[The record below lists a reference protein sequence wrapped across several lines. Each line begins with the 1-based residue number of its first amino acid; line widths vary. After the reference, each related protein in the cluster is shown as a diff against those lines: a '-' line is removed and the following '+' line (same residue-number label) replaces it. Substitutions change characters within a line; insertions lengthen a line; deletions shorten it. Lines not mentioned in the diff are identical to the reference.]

1 MIVVFTTHQVYV
13 LPPMPDKPSPVFA
26 LAGQRL
32 LALEGPDA
40 VRFAHAQFMSDVAG
54 LADGQ
59 WQWSGWLAPKGRV
72 LALFALL
79 RLDAQ
84 RVWLLLPDADP
95 EALALQLRRFLFRS
109 KVTIAERTDL
119 VVSGAFVA
127 DAQARGASIAMR
139 DADSLALDF
148 GGDGGARTLSIAPP
162 RVEIPR
168 ATEPGDVAGDDAW
181 RAFDLAHGLPRLGDD
196 QLDRWT
202 PQQLSLD
209 RLRAY
214 SVKKGC
220 YPGQEIVART
230 HFLGQAKRGLVLL
243 EGDAPFAPGGAV
255 HVGAAASGNVICT
268 AGTLALAVLPLE
280 RDPAA
285 PITVDGTVVRQRPL
299 QDGLAR

>member
-1 MIVVFTTHQVYV
+1 MIVVFTTAQVYV
-13 LPPMPDKPSPVFA
+13 LPPMPDNPNPDFA
-26 LAGQRL
+26 LAGHRL

-54 LADGQ
+54 LADGH
-59 WQWSGWLAPKGRV
+59 WQWSGWLTPKGRV

-84 RVWLLLPDADP
+84 RLWLLLPDADP
-95 EALALQLRRFLFRS
+95 DALAAQLGRFLFRS
-109 KVTIAERTDL
+109 KLAISARADL
-119 VVSGAFVA
+119 AVSGAFVA
-127 DAQARGASIAMR
+127 DAQACGASIAMR
-139 DADSLALDF
+139 GASSAALDF
-148 GGDGGARTLSIAPP
+148 GGDGGPRTLSIAPLAAGSAQ
-162 RVEIPR
+162 
-168 ATEPGDVAGDDAW
+168 ATSAGDVAADAAW

-243 EGDAPFAPGGAV
+243 EGDAPLAADGAV
-255 HVGAAASGNVICT
+255 QVDATASGNLLCA

-280 RDPAA
+280 RDDAA
-285 PITVDGTVVRQRPL
+285 PITVDGALVRQRPL
-299 QDGLAR
+299 QGGLVR

>member
-1 MIVVFTTHQVYV
+1 MIVVFTTAQVYV
-13 LPPMPDKPSPVFA
+13 LPPMPDNPTPVFA
-26 LAGQRL
+26 LAGHRL
-32 LALEGPDA
+32 LALEGQDA
-40 VRFAHAQFMSDVAG
+40 LRFAHAQFMSDVAG
-54 LADGQ
+54 LADGH

-95 EALALQLRRFLFRS
+95 EALAGQLRRFVFRS
-109 KVTIAERTDL
+109 KVAIATRGDL
-119 VVSGAFVA
+119 AVSGAFMA

-139 DADSLALDF
+139 DTDSVALDF
-148 GGDGGARTLSIAPP
+148 GGDGGARTVSIAPA
-162 RVEIPR
+162 RVAI
-168 ATEPGDVAGDDAW
+168 TEETAGGAAGNDAW
-181 RAFDLAHGLPRLGDD
+181 RAFDLAHGLPRLGED
-196 QLDRWT
+196 QVDRWT
-202 PQQLSLD
+202 PQQLSLE

-243 EGDAPFAPGGAV
+243 ESDAALAPGGAV
-255 HVGAAASGNVICT
+255 HVGATASGNLLCT

-280 RDPAA
+280 RDGAA
-285 PITVDGTVVRQRPL
+285 PVTVDGAAVRTRPL
-299 QDGLAR
+299 QGGLAR

>member
-1 MIVVFTTHQVYV
+1 
-13 LPPMPDKPSPVFA
+13 MPDNPNAAFA
-26 LAGQRL
+26 LPGHRL
-32 LALEGPDA
+32 LVLEGPDA

-54 LADGQ
+54 LADGA

-95 EALALQLRRFLFRS
+95 EALAMQLRRFVFRS
-109 KVTIAERTDL
+109 KVRVEARPGA
-119 VVSGAFVA
+119 VVSGTFAA
-127 DAQARGASIAMR
+127 DAQARGATMAMR
-139 DADSLALDF
+139 DDGSVALDF
-148 GGDGGARTLSIAPP
+148 GGDGGARTLSIAPD
-162 RVEIPR
+162 R
-168 ATEPGDVAGDDAW
+168 AADGAALARDDETSAGLW
-181 RAFDLAHGLPRLGDD
+181 RMFDLAHGLPRLGDD
-196 QLDRWT
+196 QVDRWT

-243 EGDAPFAPGGAV
+243 EGDAPLAPGGAV
-255 HVGAAASGNVICT
+255 QVGETASGTVVCT
-268 AGTLALAVLPLE
+268 AGALALAVLPLE
-280 RDPAA
+280 RDAA
-285 PITVDGTVVRQRPL
+285 AAITVDGAPVRQRPL
-299 QDGLAR
+299 AGGLDR

>member
-1 MIVVFTTHQVYV
+1 MILVFTTLQVYV
-13 LPPMPDKPSPVFA
+13 LPPMPDNPNPVFA
-26 LAGQRL
+26 LEGQRL

-54 LADGQ
+54 LGDGQ

-95 EALALQLRRFLFRS
+95 EALAAQLRRFLFRS
-109 KVTIAERTDL
+109 KLAIAARPDL
-119 VVSGAFVA
+119 SASGAFA
-127 DAQARGASIAMR
+127 AHAQASGATIAMEDAGSIAL
-139 DADSLALDF
+139 DA
-148 GGDGGARTLSIAPP
+148 GGDGGPRTLWIAPS
-162 RVEIPR
+162 RTGTD
-168 ATEPGDVAGDDAW
+168 ATMGTDAVANAAW
-181 RAFDLAHGLPRLGDD
+181 RASDLAHGLPRLGDD
-196 QLDRWT
+196 QVDRWT

-243 EGDAPFAPGGAV
+243 EGDAPLAPGGAV
-255 HVGAAASGNVICT
+255 HVGDAASGNVACT
-268 AGTLALAVLPLE
+268 AGMLALAVLPLE
-280 RDPAA
+280 RGAA
-285 PITVDGTVVRQRPL
+285 AAITVDGAVVCERPL
-299 QDGLAR
+299 LGGLAR